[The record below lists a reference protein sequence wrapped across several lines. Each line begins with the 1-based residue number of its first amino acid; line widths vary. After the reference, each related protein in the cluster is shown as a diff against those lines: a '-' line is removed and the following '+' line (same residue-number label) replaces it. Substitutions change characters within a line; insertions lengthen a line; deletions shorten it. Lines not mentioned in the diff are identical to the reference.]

1 MSFPRAI
8 INPNVCRGEDGKLER
23 SRRFS
28 VALDRVHTDEP
39 DLVVEPELD
48 MDRQHRRE
56 STLLLRLWRLIQWL
70 TPESGMV
77 GPPMRSIARELE
89 ERFPSRDI

>member
-1 MSFPRAI
+1 M
-8 INPNVCRGEDGKLER
+8 
-23 SRRFS
+23 
-28 VALDRVHTDEP
+28 ALDRVHTGQA

-56 STLLLRLWRLIQWL
+56 STLLFRLWQLIRWL
-70 TPESGMV
+70 MPESGMV

>member
-1 MSFPRAI
+1 MSFGALLF
-8 INPNVCRGEDGKLER
+8 NPNVCRGEDGKLER

-28 VALDRVHTDEP
+28 VALDRVHTEQA

-48 MDRQHRRE
+48 MDRQHDQE